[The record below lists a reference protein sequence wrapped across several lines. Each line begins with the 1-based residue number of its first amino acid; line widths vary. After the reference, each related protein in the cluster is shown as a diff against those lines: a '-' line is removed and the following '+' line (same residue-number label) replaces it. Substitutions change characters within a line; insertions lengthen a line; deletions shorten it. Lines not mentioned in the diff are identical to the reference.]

1 MGRLEM
7 DRLCEAFEAP
17 VPSPAGGSAAAAV
30 GAIAA
35 SLVAMVGRDSPGW
48 PAGADATVAA
58 AGLRDRLLAL
68 GGEDVEAVAAA
79 LSAQRARALAADGE
93 AQFGEA
99 MVWASRVPLEIA
111 ECAAEVSVLAVDAA
125 REGKRPMRA
134 DAEAAVLLA
143 RTATQVAVT
152 IVAGNLGAPGVPAE
166 TAGRLGEL
174 ALLASERAGI
184 GPETRAALRVG
195 GAA

>member
-68 GGEDVEAVAAA
+68 GGEDVEAVTAV
-79 LSAQRARALAADGE
+79 LSAQRALAADGE

-143 RTATQVAVT
+143 RAATQVAVT
-152 IVAGNLGAPGVPAE
+152 IVAGNLGAPGMPAE

-184 GPETRAALRVG
+184 GPEMRAALRVG
-195 GAA
+195 GAG

>member
-58 AGLRDRLLAL
+58 VGLRDRLLAL
-68 GGEDVEAVAAA
+68 GGEDVEAVAAV
-79 LSAQRARALAADGE
+79 LSAQRALAADGE
-93 AQFGEA
+93 TQFGEA

-134 DAEAAVLLA
+134 DAEAAVFLA

-152 IVAGNLGAPGVPAE
+152 IVAGNLGAPGMPAE

-184 GPETRAALRVG
+184 GPEMRAALRVG
-195 GAA
+195 GAG